1 MPDTFLLRDWQGFF
15 QMTGAA
21 AATLIGLIFLAIS
34 LGARLVP
41 AEDNTALRAFVVP
54 IVMHFGAVLVLS
66 ALMLIPAYTAVWLG
80 FTLIGAGLVGLG
92 YNLGV
97 LRQLLLHHRQAETLN
112 LHHWLWHWLIPTA
125 SYVLIAATG
134 LGVLE
139 GRNGFLPLLAV
150 AALALIVVGLRNAF
164 DLFLWIAR
172 QPV

>member
-1 MPDTFLLRDWQGFF
+1 LAGT
-15 QMTGAA
+15 A

-54 IVMHFGAVLVLS
+54 IVIYFGAVLVLS
-66 ALMLIPAYTAVWLG
+66 ALMLIPAYTPPLLG
-80 FTLIGAGLVGLG
+80 LTLIAAGLVGLG
-92 YNLGV
+92 YD
-97 LRQLLLHHRQAETLN
+97 
-112 LHHWLWHWLIPTA
+112 
-125 SYVLIAATG
+125 

-139 GRNGFLPLLAV
+139 SRNDFLPVLAL
-150 AALALIVVGLRNAF
+150 AALALIIVGLRNAF

>member
-1 MPDTFLLRDWQGFF
+1 MRMPEPFLLRDWQGFF
-15 QMTGAA
+15 QLAGTA

-54 IVMHFGAVLVLS
+54 IVIHFGAVLVLS
-66 ALMLIPAYTAVWLG
+66 ALMLIPAYTPPLLG
-80 FTLIGAGLVGLG
+80 LTLIAAGLVGLG
-92 YNLGV
+92 YD
-97 LRQLLLHHRQAETLN
+97 
-112 LHHWLWHWLIPTA
+112 
-125 SYVLIAATG
+125 

-139 GRNGFLPLLAV
+139 SRNDFLPVLAL
-150 AALALIVVGLRNAF
+150 AALALIIVGLRNAF